1 MEYKKYQHIERLGTS
16 EVEGILNGKVY
27 LFYKIDGT
35 NSCIFLKREN
45 ELGFGSRNR
54 EIFIDNDNGGF
65 VNAIHEDKQLYNK
78 LLNYLKKHTNY
89 IIYGEWLIPHTIKRY
104 KSDAWKK
111 FYIFDVYDLE
121 NRTYLSFEEYSKD
134 FKEMNIDFI
143 PPIDIVND
151 PTIEYINE
159 QLNKTGEYLINEG
172 LGEGI
177 VIKNYD
183 YKNKYGRVIWAKIL
197 NEDFNEKRKEL
208 KLRNYENKISDNI
221 EYNIVKKF
229 ITPEFIQKEFEKF
242 KLEKQGFSSKNI
254 FEFLNKTFTEFY
266 RDNWELILKKF
277 KFPIINFKV
286 LKKIVDEEIKQ
297 VIL

>member
-16 EVEGILNGKVY
+16 EVEGILDGKVY

-35 NSCIFLKREN
+35 NSCIFLKGEN

-54 EIFIDNDNGGF
+54 EIFFDNDNGGF
-65 VNAIHEDKQLYNK
+65 ANAIYDDKELYNK
-78 LLNYLKKHTNY
+78 LLNYLKRHCNY

-104 KSDAWKK
+104 KAEAWKK
-111 FYIFDVYDLE
+111 LYVFDVYDFE
-121 NRTYLSFEEYSKD
+121 NKTYLPFEQYSKD
-134 FKEMNIDFI
+134 LEEINIEYI
-143 PPIDIVND
+143 PPIEIVNN
-151 PTIEYINE
+151 PTIEYIKE
-159 QLNKTGEYLINEG
+159 RLNKTGEYLISEG

-197 NEDFNEKRKEL
+197 NEDFNRNRKDL
-208 KLRNYENKISDNI
+208 KLRNHENKISDNI

-266 RDNWELILKKF
+266 RDNWELILKKY
-277 KFPIINFKV
+277 KFPTINFKV